1 MPTIF
6 NPKRRNAIFINTG
19 GTVSPTPAPPSF
31 SNTKSLSY
39 DGVDEYVDCGN
50 ISALNGVTEATW
62 MGWFKRAGSG
72 SFYIMST
79 YGTGQIQFFV
89 LQANSNVT
97 VYAATSTGA
106 QRTMARA
113 NITWSVGQWYH
124 LAFVYN
130 EAEPSNADK
139 MKIYIDGV
147 LQTNAVAGASL
158 TSLNS
163 STAPFNIGRLGGATT
178 NEFNGNID
186 EVAIFTSALTSEQIN
201 TIATAPSDLSTYN
214 PIAWYRC
221 GDNSTYQ
228 TPQILMPENTNKDKV
243 SNWSLSF
250 DGVDDYIDMGNPTE
264 LQITGELSISAWV
277 KTTAND
283 GVIAGKSNTSGTQRS
298 YGLWSDRFGS
308 PQTPVFFVWG
318 SGTYYETPN
327 TGPRVD
333 DGNWHH
339 LLATFKPS
347 TYLRLYI
354 DGQLEQENTTS
365 IPASIDNDVV
375 DFNIGRAANGTFLY
389 NGQIDEVAVWNTD
402 QSANVSTIYNG
413 GEPTTISGAVAYWKL
428 GEQATFSTNWTIPD
442 QVGSNDGTSA
452 NMTIEDRIG
461 NASNSSLNSVSF
473 NMESTDIDNN
483 VPT

>member
-1 MPTIF
+1 MIILKNTIYS
-6 NPKRRNAIFINTG
+6 RINQAG
-19 GTVSPTPAPPSF
+19 GGGGGGF
-31 SNTKSLSY
+31 SNTKSLAF

-147 LQTNAVAGASL
+147 LQTNTVAGASL

-163 STAPFNIGRLGGATT
+163 STAPFNIGRLGNATT

-201 TIATAPSDLSTYN
+201 TIATAPSDLSIYN
-214 PIAWYRC
+214 PIAWYRM

-243 SNWSLSF
+243 SNYSLSF
-250 DGVDDYIDMGNPTE
+250 DGVDDYVDCG
-264 LQITGELSISAWV
+264 QISALSSASSFTLSGWFNQ
-277 KTTAND
+277 TTIDQRRVMFGTYLSSSNLIACYTWND
-283 GVIAGKSNTSGTQRS
+283 GKMYIDLRNGSTTYGQFDYSTVVTAGEWFH
-298 YGLWSDRFGS
+298 LAM
-308 PQTPVFFVWG
+308 VFDG
-318 SGTYYETPN
+318 SG
-327 TGPRVD
+327 VD
-333 DGNWHH
+333 NASK
-339 LLATFKPS
+339 LK
-347 TYLRLYI
+347 LYVN
-354 DGQLEQENTTS
+354 GSLQTLS
-365 IPASIDNDVV
+365 Y
-375 DFNIGRAANGTFLY
+375 NGTLPTSTNATQADFIIGTSQGFVYEWLG
-389 NGQIDEVAVWNTD
+389 NIDEVSIYS
-402 QSANVSTIYNG
+402 SALNSTQVNELYNSG
-413 GEPTTISGAVAYWKL
+413 TPTTISGATAYWKL
-428 GEQATFSTNWTIPD
+428 GEQATFSTNWNIPD

-452 NMTIEDRIG
+452 NMTIEDRVG
-461 NASNSSLNSVSF
+461 DASNSSLNSVSF